1 MKSKKV
7 KGFTLVEVAVVVV
20 VVLVLVAIVIARFGR
35 VTENARNAV
44 IHNFLKDC
52 RTIYVRLSYGQA
64 PAYTAITN
72 VVSLKDYVAGTTLGE
87 VQAQLNGQTLILS
100 AVPETVFKD
109 RRTALTVDYRQNT
122 YDGENEPVFLG
133 KVLW

>member
-1 MKSKKV
+1 MKSKR
-7 KGFTLVEVAVVVV
+7 KGFTLVEVVVVVV

-52 RTIYVRLSYGQA
+52 RTVYVRLSYGQ
-64 PAYTAITN
+64 PPGYVAITN

-87 VQAQLNGQTLILS
+87 VQAQLNGNALVLS
-100 AVPETVFKD
+100 QIPESIFKD
-109 RRTALTVDYRQNT
+109 KRTTLSISYPQNT
-122 YDGENEPVFLG
+122 YDGEGEDVFLG